1 MNILHKCLLIKSIK
15 VDKNDL
21 RNNFPKWYQKL
32 ENQSIFDLFLFS
44 WNIVKLFIN
53 WILLKS
59 ATLNFLAIFNKSFFN
74 ILK

>member
-1 MNILHKCLLIKSIK
+1 MRSTIDEDKYEERNISIMIIIK

-21 RNNFPKWYQKL
+21 RNNFPKWYRNL

-53 WILLKS
+53 
-59 ATLNFLAIFNKSFFN
+59 
-74 ILK
+74 